1 MRALPST
8 VVVLFGVSGCMGS
21 VETTA
26 GAGGSMSSEGTGGR
40 TANGG
45 RTGDTGGS
53 VVTPEGGAGGAVD
66 GTGGAGSVV
75 LPPSRPSAPLRRLSR
90 LQYNNTVRDLLG
102 DTSRPADGFLPD
114 EVLGSFSGS
123 AALARVAPVA
133 VEQYRLAAER
143 LAAKAATNLTSLV
156 SCRPADTAGEE
167 ACVRTFLA
175 DFGLRAY
182 RRPLSADEVAGK
194 LELFRKVRVEGDFA
208 FGIQAVVAALLQSPF
223 FLYRAEL
230 PPAGALVGALV
241 PLGPYE
247 IASRLSYFLLNTMP
261 DPALFAAAQANG
273 LATPAAVE
281 AQARRLLQDPRA
293 RAAANEFF
301 GQWLILGALD
311 DEAKDA
317 TLFPEFNDTLRA
329 AMKEETLRFTTST
342 LFDGDARLETLLTSS
357 RSIVNAPLGK
367 LYGVTAAADY
377 GPVDLDPSQRAG
389 LLTQASIL
397 TRTAH
402 SDGSSPTRRGKFVR
416 EALMCQPP
424 PPPPPGVDT
433 TPPPRTPNQTRRA
446 LYAQHATNP
455 VCAACHQLTDPVGFG
470 FENYDAIGRYQTM
483 DGGKPID
490 ASGEISASEDLD
502 GVFVGAVALAKKLA
516 ASNSVRTCMAEHWFS
531 FALGRAPAAGDEAS
545 IKAAFDGFAPGGD
558 LRALMVAL
566 TRTDSFLTRVVEAP

>member
-1 MRALPST
+1 MRALAAT
-8 VVVLFGVSGCMGS
+8 VMMLLGVSGCMGS
-21 VETTA
+21 VETNA
-26 GAGGSMSSEGTGGR
+26 GAGGTIASGG
-40 TANGG
+40 G
-45 RTGDTGGS
+45 GGS
-53 VVTPEGGAGGAVD
+53 AADGGSGGSAGTSEGGAGGVGD
-66 GTGGAGSVV
+66 GAGGAGPLV

-90 LQYNNTVRDLLG
+90 LQYNNTIRDLLG
-102 DTSRPADGFLPD
+102 DTSRPADAFLPE

-143 LAAKAATNLTSLV
+143 LAAKVAGNLTTLV
-156 SCRPADTAGEE
+156 PCRPADSAGEE

-182 RRPLSADEVAGK
+182 RRPLTAEEVAVK
-194 LELFRKVRVEGDFA
+194 LDLFRKLRVEGDFA
-208 FGIQAVVAALLQSPF
+208 FGIQGVVAAILQSPF

-230 PPAGALVGALV
+230 PPADAAVSALV

-281 AQARRLLQDPRA
+281 AQALRLLRDPRA

-301 GQWLILGALD
+301 AQWLILGALD

-317 TLFPEFNDTLRA
+317 TLFPEFDDTLRT
-329 AMKEETLRFTTST
+329 AMKEETLRFAAAT
-342 LFDGDARLETLLTSS
+342 LFDGDARFETLLTSS
-357 RSIVNAPLGK
+357 RSIVNAPLGR

-377 GPVDLDPSQRAG
+377 GPVDLDPNQRAG

-433 TPPPRTPNQTRRA
+433 TPPPRTPNQTRRE

-455 VCAACHQLTDPVGFG
+455 VCAACHLLTDPVGFG

-483 DGGKPID
+483 DGGKAID
-490 ASGEISASEDLD
+490 ASGEINGSEDLD
-502 GVFVGAVALAKKLA
+502 GGFVGAVALAKKLA
-516 ASNSVRTCMAEHWFS
+516 ASDSVRTCMARHWFS
-531 FALGRAPAAGDEAS
+531 FALGRDAAAGDEAS
-545 IKAAFDGFAPGGD
+545 IKTAFAAFAPGGD

-566 TRTDSFLTRVVEAP
+566 TKTDSFLSRVVEAP